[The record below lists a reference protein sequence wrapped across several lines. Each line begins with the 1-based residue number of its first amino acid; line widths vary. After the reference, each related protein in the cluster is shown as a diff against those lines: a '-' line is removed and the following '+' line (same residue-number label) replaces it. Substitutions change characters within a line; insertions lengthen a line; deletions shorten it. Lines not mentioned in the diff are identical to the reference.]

1 MRQKTRIVRSSA
13 LVALGISGA
22 IFGCSAGDEAT
33 SGGQVLGGQTAVG
46 SAAVPSTGAA
56 PSRAAGPSTGVSASN
71 GTVLSSTAAS
81 PSNLN
86 VQRDR
91 IRRVHGVAAT
101 GRTPDEA
108 AETFRQ
114 SSVAALGLER
124 DELLPARLKGA
135 ALSKASGTAA
145 RANGVGLMHDPVT
158 GKPKFRLYSY
168 AQQRDGIPVFRA
180 SLRTLVREDVD
191 NPVVWANA
199 DLRPMGSFHAPLGA
213 PSRSVDLDRSL
224 QALRTHLAASGEPTP
239 TALGN
244 ASAPTPTIFAGVDGQ
259 TASPRLAVQYTARAA
274 TGAGKWTFVADAETG
289 DILHVESNVHFDVT
303 GSVKAKV
310 ITSAESAEC
319 GVQGTAALLYANV
332 TSSAGNATADK
343 LGAFTI
349 KQSGSTAFNIASNVS
364 GKYFQIDD
372 AGSSDS
378 LSLRVT
384 PPGPANFLHQDTANP
399 PEKVLA
405 QLNVYKGLNDLRDL
419 LLASVPE
426 YPEIAGE
433 TNFRV
438 YVNVTDTVTCERT
451 GGAWY
456 DGDLQ
461 PPTLNFC
468 PRTAEHANTAFRS
481 IIHHEYG
488 HHIVESAGSGQSEYG
503 EGMADTIAMLFA
515 KDPRIGAGYYLNQC
529 STPLRNANSTCKYD
543 ATSCST
549 CGGGYEC
556 GSVISGTVWDIWKQL
571 DLTTPSTSD
580 ALIRQL
586 VFSSVLL
593 HSGTSIDSSIAVD
606 MLTLDDNDGLLE
618 NGTPHYN
625 EICAG
630 FTAHGMTCP
639 AIANGLVVK
648 GVDLNAEGLSA
659 GPFTPGSTTYTLY
672 NLGPQQ
678 SLAFSVAVP
687 SGSSWLTT
695 SKTSGTIALGQ
706 STTVTVTID
715 QIQAKLLADG
725 RYTAP
730 VVFTNTTSGVGTAT
744 RDEKLR
750 VGAPV
755 PIYTANFSDG
765 IQGYTVEGQPENLW
779 HRSTACADSLTG
791 HSSLGSLYYGKDS
804 ACTYTT
810 PLPVFHAATSPEIT
824 ISNPQTAELGFKYF
838 LKTQNSSTADSAS
851 VLISVNGG
859 AFQVVAS
866 NNAGGAKLNEGK
878 AWQDLRLDISKLLPA
893 TGPTKI
899 RIQFAFNAGDIYD
912 NSFTGYAVDDVIV
925 YAQNQTTNQGPCA
938 SYCTNS
944 TTFNGSNYQSGNL
957 GTAATCQQTTATIHG
972 GTCGNFASPRKLY
985 VNGVAMN
992 CNWTNWPF
1000 IPAAKNGGYCVY
1012 TTAGNYSYAG
1022 FSTW

>member
-1 MRQKTRIVRSSA
+1 MRQKSRIVPLGA
-13 LVALGISGA
+13 LFALGVSGA
-22 IFGCSAGDEAT
+22 IVGCSAGDEVTNGNGATGGPVANGAAPAT
-33 SGGQVLGGQTAVG
+33 SSVPSSAPMPATRAVLSSAASPQASANVDRSRRMHGIVATGQTA
-46 SAAVPSTGAA
+46 
-56 PSRAAGPSTGVSASN
+56 
-71 GTVLSSTAAS
+71 
-81 PSNLN
+81 
-86 VQRDR
+86 
-91 IRRVHGVAAT
+91 
-101 GRTPDEA
+101 DEA
-108 AETFRQ
+108 AENFRQ
-114 SSVAALGLER
+114 SSVALLGIER
-124 DELLPARLKGA
+124 DDLRPARLNGKMSLSTAGA
-135 ALSKASGTAA
+135 AKA

-168 AQQRDGIPVFRA
+168 AQQRDGVPVFRA
-180 SLRTLVREDVD
+180 GLRTLVREGAD
-191 NPVVWANA
+191 NPVVWANSE
-199 DLRPMGSFHAPLGA
+199 LRPMADFHAQLGA
-213 PSRSVDLDRSL
+213 PARPVDLDKSL
-224 QALRTHLAASGEPTP
+224 QALRTSLAASGEPTP
-239 TALGN
+239 VALGN
-244 ASAPTPTIFAGVDGQ
+244 VSAPTQTIFAGVDGQ

-303 GSVKAKV
+303 GSVKGKV

-319 GVQGTAALLYANV
+319 GVQGTAALAYANV
-332 TSSAGNATADK
+332 TSPSGNAVADK

-349 KQSGSTAFNIASNVS
+349 KQTGTAAFSITSNVS
-364 GKYFQIDD
+364 GKYFQVDD
-372 AGSSDS
+372 AGSSD
-378 LSLRVT
+378 LISLRVT
-384 PPGPANFLHQDTANP
+384 PPGPANFLHQDPLNP

-405 QLNVYKGLNDLRDL
+405 QLSAYKGVNDIRDL

-426 YPEIAGE
+426 YPEIA
-433 TNFRV
+433 TQSNFRV
-438 YVNVTDTVTCERT
+438 NVNVTDTQTCDRT

-456 DGDLQ
+456 DGDVE
-461 PPTLNFC
+461 PPSLNFC
-468 PRTAEHANTAFRS
+468 PRNTERANTAFRS

-488 HHIVESAGSGQSEYG
+488 HHIVESAGSGQGEYG

-515 KDPRIGAGYYLNQC
+515 KDPKIGAGYYLNQC

-549 CGGGYEC
+549 CDGLYGC
-556 GSVISGTVWDIWKQL
+556 GSVLSGTVWDIWKQL
-571 DLTTPSTSD
+571 DTTQPSSSD

-593 HSGTSIDSSIAVD
+593 HSGTKIDSSIAID
-606 MLTLDDNDGLLE
+606 LLTLDDNDGLLE

-659 GPFTPGSTTYTLY
+659 GPFAPASTTYKLY

-678 SLAFSVAVP
+678 NLAFSVAVP
-687 SGSSWLTT
+687 AASRWLTADKVSGS
-695 SKTSGTIALGQ
+695 IALGQ
-706 STTVTVTID
+706 STTVTLTID
-715 QIQAKLLADG
+715 QAQAKLLADG

-730 VVFTNTTSGVGTAT
+730 VQFANTTSGVGTVS

-755 PIYTANFSDG
+755 PIFTANFNDG
-765 IQGYTVEGQPENLW
+765 LQGFTVDGQDENLW

-791 HSSLGSLYYGKDS
+791 HTSPGSLYYGKDS

-810 PLPVFHAATSPEIT
+810 PIPVFHAVNSPEIT
-824 ISNPQTAELGFKYF
+824 IEKPQTAELGFKYF
-838 LKTQNSSTADSAS
+838 LKTENSSTADSAQ

-859 AFQVVAS
+859 AFQIAAS
-866 NNAGGAKLNEGK
+866 NNAGGAQKLNEGK
-878 AWQDLRLDISKLLPA
+878 AWQDLRFDISKLLPA
-893 TGPTKI
+893 TGPAKLK
-899 RIQFAFNAGDIYD
+899 IQFAFNAGDIYE
-912 NSFTGYAVDDVIV
+912 NSFTGFAVDDVIV
-925 YAQNQTTNQGPCA
+925 YAQAQTTAQGPCA
-938 SYCTNS
+938 GYCSNP
-944 TTFNGSNYQSGNL
+944 TTFNGANYQSGNL
-957 GTAATCQQTTATIHG
+957 GTAATCQQTTAQIHG

-985 VNGVAMN
+985 VNGVPMS
-992 CNWTNWPF
+992 CNWANWTS
-1000 IPAAKNGGYCVY
+1000 IPPAKNGGYCVY

>member
-1 MRQKTRIVRSSA
+1 MGKNRGIVRSSA
-13 LVALGISGA
+13 LLALGISGA
-22 IFGCSAGDEAT
+22 IVGCSAGDEAT
-33 SGGQVLGGQTAVG
+33 GEHQVTSGQTGVG
-46 SAAVPSTGAA
+46 PVAVPSSGAT
-56 PSRAAGPSTGVSASN
+56 PSSAAGSTIGASK
-71 GTVLSSTAAS
+71 GTILSSAAGSQSS
-81 PSNLN
+81 PSF
-86 VQRDR
+86 QRDR
-91 IRRVHGVAAT
+91 IRRSHGVTAT
-101 GRTPDEA
+101 GRTPDDA

-114 SSVAALGLER
+114 RSVVALGIER
-124 DELLPARLKGA
+124 DDLMPARLKGA
-135 ALSKASGTAA
+135 ALSKVGSSNAG
-145 RANGVGLMHDPVT
+145 ANGVGLMHDPVT

-180 SLRTLVREDVD
+180 SLRTLVREDAD
-191 NPVVWANA
+191 NPVVWANE
-199 DLRPMGSFHAPLGA
+199 DLRPMGNFHAQLGA
-213 PSRSVDLDRSL
+213 PARAVDLDKSL
-224 QALRTHLAASGEPTP
+224 SALRANLAASGEPIP

-244 ASAPTPTIFAGVDGQ
+244 ASAPTRTIFAGVDGQ
-259 TASPRLAVQYTARAA
+259 TAAPRLAVQYTARAA
-274 TGAGKWTFVADAETG
+274 TGVGKWTFVADAETG
-289 DILHVESNVHFDVT
+289 DILHVESNVHFNVSGT
-303 GSVKAKV
+303 VKGKV

-319 GVQGTAALLYANV
+319 GVQGTAALPYANV
-332 TSSAGNATADK
+332 TSAAGNATADK

-349 KQSGSTAFNIASNVS
+349 TQSGSSAFDIASKVS

-378 LSLRVT
+378 ISLRVT
-384 PPGPANFLHQDTANP
+384 PPGPVNFLHQDTQNP

-405 QLNVYKGLNDLRDL
+405 QLNVYKGLNELRDML
-419 LLASVPE
+419 LGSVPE
-426 YPEIAGE
+426 YPAIAGE

-438 YVNVTDTVTCERT
+438 YVNVTDTQTCERT

-456 DGDLQ
+456 DGDVQ

-515 KDPRIGAGYYLNQC
+515 KDPKIGVGYYLNQC

-556 GSVISGTVWDIWKQL
+556 GSVLSGTVWDIWKQL

-593 HSGTSIDSSIAVD
+593 HSGTTIDSSIAVD

-639 AIANGLVVK
+639 AIAKGLVVK

-659 GPFTPGSTTYTLY
+659 GPFAPGSTTYTLY

-678 SLAFSVAVP
+678 SVAFSVAVP
-687 SGSSWLTT
+687 AASGWLTT
-695 SKTSGTIALGQ
+695 NKTSGTIALGQ
-706 STTVTVTID
+706 STTVTLTID
-715 QIQAKLLADG
+715 QTKAKLLTDG

-730 VVFTNTTSGVGTAT
+730 VVFTNTTSGVGTVT

-755 PIYTANFSDG
+755 PIYTANFNDG
-765 IQGYTVEGQPENLW
+765 MQGFTLAGEAENLW

-791 HSSLGSLYYGKDS
+791 HSSPGSLYYGKDS
-804 ACTYTT
+804 GCVYTT
-810 PLPVFHAATSPEIT
+810 PLPLFHAATSPEIT

-851 VLISVNGG
+851 VLLSVNGG

-866 NNAGGAKLNEGK
+866 NNVGGAKLNEGK
-878 AWQDLRLDISKLLPA
+878 AWQELRVDISKLLPA
-893 TGPTKI
+893 TGATKI
-899 RIQFAFNAGDIYD
+899 RVQFAFNAGDIWE
-912 NSFTGYAVDDVIV
+912 NSFTGFAVDDVIV

-938 SYCTNS
+938 GYCTNPS
-944 TTFNGSNYQSGNL
+944 TFNGSNYQSGNL
-957 GTAATCQQTTATIHG
+957 GTAATCQQTTAVIRG

-992 CNWTNWPF
+992 CNWANWGY
-1000 IPAAKNGGYCVY
+1000 IPPAKNGGYCVY